1 MQKILLSFIVIAL
14 FLLYSLYSR
23 SSLTANKIISK
34 TQILPNNRK
43 ISNSPISTAT
53 PTPSTSSVLNSPISP
68 TPTVTSSSLYKN
80 GTFNGSSEDAFY
92 GNVQVSITVSG
103 GKITD
108 VSFLDYPHDRGTSVE
123 INSQAMPLLKQEAIQ
138 AQSANVDI
146 ISGAT
151 QTSNAFISSLST
163 ALSKA
168 KN

>member
-1 MQKILLSFIVIAL
+1 MK
-14 FLLYSLYSR
+14 
-23 SSLTANKIISK
+23 
-34 TQILPNNRK
+34 K
-43 ISNSPISTAT
+43 ISLIVLILFGFVVYLHSQLDKHIVTAPPISTRSNNT
-53 PTPSTSSVLNSPISP
+53 PAVKL
-68 TPTVTSSSLYKN
+68 KN